1 MDCIIFATLS
11 PDYEMPSSACVL
23 QDRLGISGMPA
34 FDVRNQCSG
43 FLYSL
48 ATANAFI
55 KSGRF
60 ERVLV
65 VGGEVHSTGI
75 DITTRGPRRRGD
87 LRRRR
92 GGGRGRGD
100 RRPAAR
106 HPHHAT
112 CTRKGSSP
120 RSSGS
125 NAPRRARGRASPRKW

>member
-1 MDCIIFATLS
+1 
-11 PDYEMPSSACVL
+11 VL
-23 QDRLGISGMPA
+23 QSYLGIGGMPA

-65 VGGEVHSTGI
+65 SAAKSIRPASTLP
-75 DITTRGPRRRGD
+75 RAARRRGD

-92 GGGRGRGD
+92 RRGRGRADCGS
-100 RRPAAR
+100 AASD
-106 HPHHAT
+106 PHHA
-112 CTRKGSSP
+112 S
-120 RSSGS
+120 
-125 NAPRRARGRASPRKW
+125 ARRGKYAEKLWLECAARASGRG